1 MYYNILLIVNIAFY
15 FNYIYYFILII
26 IMIKLK
32 YTHVIYNEL
41 YTEDVINDPPRYET
55 RGTQYVVD
63 TMIYKSNLASS
74 VGYNDQ
80 T

>member
-1 MYYNILLIVNIAFY
+1 
-15 FNYIYYFILII
+15 
-26 IMIKLK
+26 MIKLK

-80 T
+80 TSRWFAKGNSSRDRPVTRRFL